1 MDTLSFQKNRPLLKQ
16 LDLSGASLQ
25 HVVGEY
31 TTLTAMLKDQE
42 GEVEAKPESEALWFY
57 VQNHAMSVAS
67 QNLDDSEPMRGY
79 GPFVE
84 MYHTE
89 IARKTLRMFY
99 YLLLICTRES
109 RHASGIASKAK
120 LYDKYPKIADFH
132 RNHIKDQ
139 SASASVKAMLSNAP
153 DVTLGEYTRFL
164 VDAFVIPSYTA
175 GYGGKAWAQV
185 ARPLRDFVK
194 GKITAE
200 MLMDTAFTLAHNN
213 GPIFNKG
220 MLYITYQ
227 GSALHKIL
235 DVQRSGQIPQLIA
248 HHYSELNSFI
258 TKKMGAYV
266 RDFIKV
272 AGDSFAGR
280 VDWTQVKNIQ
290 GIACYKTEIAAQK
303 AIEKNTDKLAD
314 MMKAAAEVQA
324 ALHAA
329 AIKKNSIEI
338 MPGVFIAKGERSLDN
353 E

>member
-1 MDTLSFQKNRPLLKQ
+1 MDTLSFQKNRPLLRQ

-25 HVVGEY
+25 HVVGQY
-31 TTLTAMLKDQE
+31 DSLRAMLKEHE
-42 GEVEAKPESEALWFY
+42 GTVEAKPESEALWFY
-57 VQNHAMSVAS
+57 CQNHAMSVAA

-79 GPFVE
+79 ESFVE

-89 IARKTLRMFY
+89 ITRKTLRMFY

-109 RHASGIASKAK
+109 RHASGMVGKAK
-120 LYDKYPKIADFH
+120 LYDKYPNIAEFH
-132 RNHIKDQ
+132 KTHIKDQ
-139 SASASVKAMLSNAP
+139 SASSSIKAMLNNTP

-164 VDAFVIPSYTA
+164 VDAFVIPSYGS
-175 GYGGKAWAQV
+175 GYGGKAWAKV

-200 MLMDTAFTLAHNN
+200 MLMDIAFTLAHNN

-220 MLYITYQ
+220 MLYVNYQ
-227 GSALHKIL
+227 GNALHKIL

-248 HHYSELNSFI
+248 HHYTELNSFI

-280 VDWTQVKNIQ
+280 VDWTKVKNIK
-290 GIACYKTEIAAQK
+290 GKACYSTEIKAQAASLLSTSKVAQM
-303 AIEKNTDKLAD
+303 AE
-314 MMKAAAEVQA
+314 KAAALKAE
-324 ALHAA
+324 LHSV
-329 AIKKNSIEI
+329 AIKKGSIEI
-338 MPGVFIAKGERSLDN
+338 MPGVFIAKGERSLSN